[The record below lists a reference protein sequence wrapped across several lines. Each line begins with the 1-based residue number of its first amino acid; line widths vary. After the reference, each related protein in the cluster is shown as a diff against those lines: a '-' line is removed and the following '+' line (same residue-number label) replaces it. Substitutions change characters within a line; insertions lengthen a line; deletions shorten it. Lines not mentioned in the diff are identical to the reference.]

1 MQALGRLLILPFICR
16 MAVSMQQ
23 PKLRKAQPEDADS
36 LCGIIE
42 PIIRAGE
49 TYVFSPDSSREKM
62 LNYWLGADKDTYVA
76 ELDGEILGT
85 FYLKANQPD
94 RGSHVVN
101 AGYMVGER
109 ARGKGIAKAMAE
121 FSFAEAK
128 RLGYSAMQFNFVIA
142 SNTVAVSLW
151 QKMGF
156 DIVGQVPEAFLHP
169 RLGYV
174 DVYVMY
180 RKL

>member
-1 MQALGRLLILPFICR
+1 
-16 MAVSMQQ
+16 MQQ
-23 PKLRKAQPEDADS
+23 MVFRAATWEDSDR
-36 LCGIIE
+36 LWEIIE
-42 PIIRAGE
+42 SIVRAGE

-62 LNYWLGADKDTYVA
+62 LEYWLGSDKDTYVA
-76 ELDGEILGT
+76 ELHGEILGT

-101 AGYMVGER
+101 AGYMVEPKAGGRGIGR
-109 ARGKGIAKAMAE
+109 ALAE
-121 FSFAEAK
+121 FSFAEAR
-128 RLGYSAMQFNFVIA
+128 RLGYTAMQFNYVIS

-151 QKMGF
+151 EKLGF
-156 DIVGQVPEAFLHP
+156 KIVGQVPDAFMHP
-169 RLGYV
+169 KLGPT

>member
-1 MQALGRLLILPFICR
+1 MHQLN
-16 MAVSMQQ
+16 
-23 PKLRKAQPEDADS
+23 LRKARPEDAS
-36 LCGIIE
+36 AVWEIIE

-49 TYVFSPDSSREKM
+49 TYVFSPDTPREKM
-62 LNYWLGADKDTYVA
+62 LDYWLGADKDTYVA
-76 ELDGEILGT
+76 VLDGEILGT

-94 RGSHVVN
+94 RGSHVAN
-101 AGYMVGER
+101 AGYMVGEK

-121 FSFAEAK
+121 FSFVEAK
-128 RLGYSAMQFNFVIA
+128 RLGYTAMQFNYVIS
-142 SNTVAVSLW
+142 SNTVAVQLW

-156 DIVGQVPEAFLHP
+156 KIVGQVPDAFAHP
-169 RLGYV
+169 GLGLT

>member
-1 MQALGRLLILPFICR
+1 
-16 MAVSMQQ
+16 MAETTHNLN
-23 PKLRKAQPEDADS
+23 LRKARPEDAIA
-36 LCGIIE
+36 LWEIIE
-42 PIIRAGE
+42 PIVRAGE

-62 LNYWLGADKDTYVA
+62 LDYWLGADKDTYVA
-76 ELDGEILGT
+76 EQDGEILGT

-94 RGSHVVN
+94 RGSHVAN
-101 AGYMVGER
+101 AGYMVGEK

-121 FSFAEAK
+121 FSFVEAK
-128 RLGYSAMQFNFVIA
+128 RLGYSAIQFNFVIA
-142 SNTVAVSLW
+142 SNTVAVGLW
-151 QKMGF
+151 EKMGF
-156 DIVGQVPEAFLHP
+156 KIVGQVPDAFLHP